1 MRKLNILLT
10 VSLLVIPTLVL
21 LSGCQEKQ
29 ASSENVKMN
38 KLLAE
43 ENIRLET
50 ELDNRNKVI
59 FDQLKSLEKCAQEK
73 IDIKKENKQMLDFLT
88 KQVIDGLETKVTQLE
103 KENET
108 LKTEIEKLK

>member
-1 MRKLNILLT
+1 MRKLNILLI

-29 ASSENVKMN
+29 ASSENAKMN
-38 KLLAE
+38 KLLAD

-50 ELDNRNKVI
+50 ELADRDKVI
-59 FDQLKSLEKCAQEK
+59 FDQLKSLEKCGQEKVEAQE
-73 IDIKKENKQMLDFLT
+73 ENKKVMDFFV
-88 KQVIDGLETKVTQLE
+88 KQIISELEAKVAQLE